1 MRGRL
6 HARLDRLERGT
17 PAAQALGREV
27 MALVDHYVAEGGDVA
42 ELLPLFG
49 LAEVEGEEE

>member
-6 HARLDRLERGT
+6 HSRLDRLERGT
-17 PAAQALGREV
+17 PTAQALGSEV
-27 MALVDHYVAEGGDVA
+27 LALLDEYLADGGDVA

-49 LAEVEGEEE
+49 LGDEEGRT